1 MYTSIINSATIPN
14 TWAQLDQPTT
24 QELNAETV
32 AESYPTSP
40 LPVVIL
46 GAPGNQIWG
55 FSCKR
60 TSCWYTTTAKETL
73 KYNISVQSYYV
84 ITLNLYKYTNLRF

>member
-1 MYTSIINSATIPN
+1 MAMYTSSINSATIPN

-46 GAPGNQIWG
+46 GAPGTQIWG
-55 FSCKR
+55 FSWQENFLLVYDYSKR
-60 TSCWYTTTAKETL
+60 NTE
-73 KYNISVQSYYV
+73 I
-84 ITLNLYKYTNLRF
+84 